1 MLNCCLTHCQTIHP
15 SPAMVNNKST
25 RQPKPGPTNHTT
37 KQNTPQAL
45 GGNNQ
50 HTHTPKATQRKGAK
64 NNG

>member
-25 RQPKPGPTNHTT
+25 RQPTHRPPSGQQQK
-37 KQNTPQAL
+37 PQAL

-50 HTHTPKATQRKGAK
+50 HTHTPKTT
-64 NNG
+64 